1 MNKISL
7 IVAGTLLISS
17 ASLIHADVI
26 SIAEPSYS
34 TPNSA
39 EGVLRPTQGMTMNK
53 VEQEYGTAE
62 NQSGPVGEPP
72 ITTWTYPNFLV
83 FFEDNIVIHSVISR

>member
-7 IVAGTLLISS
+7 IVATALLISTT
-17 ASLIHADVI
+17 SLIHADVI

-39 EGVLRPTQGMTMNK
+39 EGVLRPTRGMTMNK
-53 VEQEYGTAE
+53 VEQEYGAAE
-62 NQSGPVGEPP
+62 QQSGPVGDPP
-72 ITTWTYPNFLV
+72 ITTWTYPSFLV
-83 FFEDNIVIHSVISR
+83 FFEDNIVIHSVIDR